1 MKSVRI
7 GTRTALGAV
16 VLVALIGVACAS
28 KSPTTSGAGGTT
40 GSTSPAAAR
49 GGYGDNPYGGGGES
63 PSAGP
68 ASASATVTQG
78 AGGQLVF
85 SPTTLTVKQGDTI
98 EIDDIASIPHT
109 FTIDGQGIDVVN
121 EGGQKQTVAI
131 SLAPGTYSF
140 VCRFHASLGM
150 KGTLTVTGG

>member
-1 MKSVRI
+1 MKTVRI
-7 GTRTALGAV
+7 RTRAALGAV

-28 KSPTTSGAGGTT
+28 KSPTAGAGGTT
-40 GSTSPAAAR
+40 APTSPAAR
-49 GGYGDNPYGGGGES
+49 GGYGDNPYGGGGGGGS
-63 PSAGP
+63 PPAG
-68 ASASATVTQG
+68 SASATVTQG

-85 SPTTLTVKQGDTI
+85 SPASLTVKKGDTI
-98 EIDDIASIPHT
+98 EVDDVASIPHT

-150 KGTLTVTGG
+150 KGTLTVTG

>member
-1 MKSVRI
+1 MKSMRI
-7 GTRTALGAV
+7 GTRTALGVV

-28 KSPTTSGAGGTT
+28 KSPTTGTGGSASSTT
-40 GSTSPAAAR
+40 PPAR
-49 GGYGDNPYGGGGES
+49 GGYGDNPYGGGGGGT
-63 PSAGP
+63 PPAG
-68 ASASATVTQG
+68 SASATVTQG

-85 SPTTLTVKQGDTI
+85 TPANLTVKQGDTI
-98 EIDDIASIPHT
+98 EVDDVASIPHT

-121 EGGQKQTVAI
+121 DGGQKQTVAI

-150 KGTLTVTGG
+150 KGTLTVTG

>member
-1 MKSVRI
+1 MRI

-28 KSPTTSGAGGTT
+28 KSPTTGAGGTT
-40 GSTSPAAAR
+40 GSSSPASR
-49 GGYGDNPYGGGGES
+49 GGYGDNVYGGSGGGS
-63 PSAGP
+63 PPAGS
-68 ASASATVTQG
+68 SASATLTQG

-85 SPTTLTVKQGDTI
+85 SPASLTVKQGDTI
-98 EIDDIASIPHT
+98 EVDDVASIPHT
-109 FTIDGQGIDVVN
+109 FTIDGQGVDVVN

-150 KGTLTVTGG
+150 KGTLTVTG